1 MAYAPGAAMT
11 IASSADSTAI
21 MKLFHT
27 EVISQ
32 GSSSAS
38 RYHWSV

>member
-1 MAYAPGAAMT
+1 MPPAVAITTAM
-11 IASSADSTAI
+11 SADSTAI

-27 EVISQ
+27 EVISH

-38 RYHWSV
+38 RYH